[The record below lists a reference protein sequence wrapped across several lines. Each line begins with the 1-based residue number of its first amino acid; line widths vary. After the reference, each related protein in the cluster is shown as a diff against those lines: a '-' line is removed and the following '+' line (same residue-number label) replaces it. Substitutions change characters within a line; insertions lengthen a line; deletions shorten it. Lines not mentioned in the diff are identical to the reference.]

1 MTPPPAALW
10 SEERGPGLA
19 VRSHGVLLCQH
30 AMQFTTKATDNVF
43 ERQALSHVQ
52 LFATLWTVARRGSSV
67 RGGSPRQEYW
77 NGLPFP
83 SSGDL
88 PDPGIEPRS
97 PALQLGSLPSQSP
110 GKPPIYLT
118 CVFNAGN
125 SPYGTDRR
133 Q

>member
-1 MTPPPAALW
+1 
-10 SEERGPGLA
+10 
-19 VRSHGVLLCQH
+19 
-30 AMQFTTKATDNVF
+30 MQFTTKATDNVF

-88 PDPGIEPRS
+88 PDPGMEPWS
-97 PALQLGSLPSQSP
+97 PALQADALPGATGGAVQFSSVAQSC
-110 GKPPIYLT
+110 LT
-118 CVFNAGN
+118 L
-125 SPYGTDRR
+125 
-133 Q
+133 